1 MAVFRINKTC
11 DYTVMS
17 NHHLR
22 NTALSLKAK
31 GLLSLMLSLPDNWD
45 YTTKGL
51 AAICKDGIDSICST
65 VNELERHGYI
75 IRERTRNEKGQ
86 LKEIEYTILEQPRTV
101 LPEQEKPKRE
111 NPVLEN
117 PILGKPEQGQPI
129 LENTAQLNTNI
140 LNKKE
145 LNTDVSTT
153 YPIKSYPKET
163 EQKQNRQG
171 ADGIGCDEMTAYR
184 SVIKENIEYDVLSIK
199 LKADISML
207 DEIVDLLTETVCTS
221 KQYLT
226 IAGDTFPSAVVKSKL
241 LKLNAEHIEY
251 VIDCMKSNTTDVRN
265 IKKYMLAALFNASST
280 IDSFYTSKVN
290 HDFYG
295 G

>member
-1 MAVFRINKTC
+1 
-11 DYTVMS
+11 
-17 NHHLR
+17 
-22 NTALSLKAK
+22 
-31 GLLSLMLSLPDNWD
+31 MLSLPDNWD